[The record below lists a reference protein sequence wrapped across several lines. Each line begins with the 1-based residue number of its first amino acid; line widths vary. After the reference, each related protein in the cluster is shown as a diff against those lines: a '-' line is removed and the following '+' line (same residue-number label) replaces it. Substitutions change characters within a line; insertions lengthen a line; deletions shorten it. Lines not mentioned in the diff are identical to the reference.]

1 MWKDPSQVLAS
12 VPRLLTQRR
21 TLIYVLVGLFFI
33 SFTVRAVYLVEVTG
47 IDWPLEGDEGAY
59 HGIATGFVDG
69 EGWGT
74 EGGKS
79 ERAPLLS
86 FLLSGVYLLTG
97 NSTSAARWAVV
108 LFSSLVAPVLLLTV
122 YRLVGR
128 SDVALLVAGAWVL
141 YPPSIWYSGR
151 ILTET
156 TSALLVVGSLG
167 AYLWAA
173 KGRGVWPILICGAL
187 FGLLALNRAVYL
199 FLPIALLATQIV
211 LSRLGPL
218 EWSWSRRDWV
228 MGLAAFAVVM
238 TPWTLRNYIEHGVFM
253 PHTTQGGTLLL
264 ISNGTL
270 ESRFIRDGAYY
281 KNPELRRLV
290 SLESETEVERD
301 SVSRR
306 LALEEMRRNWNLLP
320 EAVFNRAKNFWTT
333 RPDPYDS
340 TWTTNDWIMLAIWGP
355 TLAFF
360 AASSLVRSWRHYWP
374 ALLIILYAFI
384 FTLPFWGTPRFRF
397 PVDTVIVTGAA
408 VGFLE
413 VSGFVRS
420 VFVRRYRQV
429 RMSI

>member
-21 TLIYVLVGLFFI
+21 TLIYMLVGLFFI
-33 SFTVRAVYLVEVTG
+33 SFAVRAVYLVEVTG

-173 KGRGVWPILICGAL
+173 KGHGGWSVLVAGAL
-187 FGLLALNRAVYL
+187 FGLLALNRATYL
-199 FLPIALLATQIV
+199 FLPFAFLLAQV
-211 LSRLGPL
+211 ALSMFGAV
-218 EWSWSRRDWV
+218 EWSWSRREWV
-228 MGLAAFAVVM
+228 VGLAAFAVVM
-238 TPWTLRNYIEHGVFM
+238 TPWTVRNYIEHGVFL
-253 PHTTQGGTLLL
+253 PHTTQGGELLL
-264 ISNGTL
+264 ITNGTL
-270 ESRFIRDGAYY
+270 ESPLIREGRYF
-281 KNPELRRLV
+281 KNPELRRQV
-290 SLESETEVERD
+290 GLESETEVERD

-306 LALEEMRRNWNLLP
+306 LALEEMRRNWHLLP
-320 EAVFNRAKNFWTT
+320 EAVLNRAKNFWTT

-340 TWTTNDWIMLAIWGP
+340 TWTTNDWIMLAIWCP
-355 TLAFF
+355 TLALF
-360 AASSLVRSWRHYWP
+360 AVSSFVRSWRHYWP
-374 ALLIILYAFI
+374 ALWIILYAFL

-397 PVDTVIVTGAA
+397 PVDALIVTGAA

-413 VSGFVRS
+413 VSGLAWS
-420 VFVRRYRQV
+420 IFVRRYRQA